1 MITKTKLVKRIFS
14 SLLTAALAVPMTAL
28 TAHATGEAFFYPP
41 KNPVMTDQ
49 QFEVSVTFSADS
61 ERGSVHANIAYDDS
75 VIEFESSDN
84 ASGGGGVL
92 TVNGF
97 PDTPSSE
104 VDFSFTFKGLSA
116 GNANISLQSC
126 QIYSPDS
133 ELIGSPTAYC
143 EITVERDKKH
153 TKTETSTTPPTD
165 MSTTTTIKKTKTAQP
180 NCNPSKVSLTALT
193 VDNGELSPAFAYNV
207 YNYTVNVDNSV
218 TNVEI
223 EGTTASPSDYIWYTG
238 TSECQVGENVRTITV
253 TDVDG
258 NAATYT
264 VTIIRAAG
272 GDEQQTQT
280 SQKKDGS
287 DTSSAVSKNAN
298 VMDQY
303 KKMLNTALAIVLI
316 VLVIA
321 LVVIIIWIRG
331 KIKGGKKDK

>member
-61 ERGSVHANIAYDDS
+61 EIGSVQANIAYDDS
-75 VIEFESSDN
+75 VIEFVSSDN

-97 PDTPSSE
+97 PDTPS
-104 VDFSFTFKGLSA
+104 SA

-143 EITVERDKKH
+143 VITVGSDKVE
-153 TKTETSTTPPTD
+153 TKTETE
-165 MSTTTTIKKTKTAQP
+165 TTTTTEKTTTTTTKTAHSNGIP
-180 NCNPSKVSLTALT
+180 DKGVLTALT

>member
-1 MITKTKLVKRIFS
+1 MTTKTKLVKRIFS

-61 ERGSVHANIAYDDS
+61 EIGSVQANIAYDDS
-75 VIEFESSDN
+75 VIEFVSSDN

-104 VDFSFTFKGLSA
+104 VDLSFTFKGLSA

-143 EITVERDKKH
+143 VITVGGDKVETE
-153 TKTETSTTPPTD
+153 TKTET
-165 MSTTTTIKKTKTAQP
+165 TTTTEKTTTTTTTTKTA
-180 NCNPSKVSLTALT
+180 PSNGIPDKGVLTDLT

-223 EGTTASPSDYIWYTG
+223 EGTTASPSD
-238 TSECQVGENVRTITV
+238 
-253 TDVDG
+253 
-258 NAATYT
+258 
-264 VTIIRAAG
+264 
-272 GDEQQTQT
+272 
-280 SQKKDGS
+280 
-287 DTSSAVSKNAN
+287 
-298 VMDQY
+298 
-303 KKMLNTALAIVLI
+303 
-316 VLVIA
+316 
-321 LVVIIIWIRG
+321 
-331 KIKGGKKDK
+331 

>member
-61 ERGSVHANIAYDDS
+61 EIGSVQANIAYDD
-75 VIEFESSDN
+75 SDN

-143 EITVERDKKH
+143 VITVGGDKVE
-153 TKTETSTTPPTD
+153 TKTETE
-165 MSTTTTIKKTKTAQP
+165 TTTTTEKPQFRHLP
-180 NCNPSKVSLTALT
+180 
-193 VDNGELSPAFAYNV
+193 EYNV
-207 YNYTVNVDNSV
+207 N
-218 TNVEI
+218 
-223 EGTTASPSDYIWYTG
+223 
-238 TSECQVGENVRTITV
+238 
-253 TDVDG
+253 
-258 NAATYT
+258 
-264 VTIIRAAG
+264 
-272 GDEQQTQT
+272 
-280 SQKKDGS
+280 
-287 DTSSAVSKNAN
+287 
-298 VMDQY
+298 
-303 KKMLNTALAIVLI
+303 MLM
-316 VLVIA
+316 VIQFREW
-321 LVVIIIWIRG
+321 LQ
-331 KIKGGKKDK
+331 

>member
-1 MITKTKLVKRIFS
+1 MTIKTKLVKRFFS
-14 SLLTAALAVPMTAL
+14 AFLTAALAVPMTAL
-28 TAHATGEAFFYPP
+28 TAHATGEAFFYFP
-41 KNPVMTDQ
+41 KNPVMTEQ
-49 QFEVSVTFSADS
+49 EFEVSVTFSADA
-61 ERGSVHANIAYDDS
+61 EIGNVQANIAYDDS
-75 VIEFESSDN
+75 VIEFVSSDN

-104 VDFSFTFKGLSA
+104 VNFSFTFKGLSA

-143 EITVERDKKH
+143 IITVGSDKVD
-153 TKTETSTTPPTD
+153 TKTETETK
-165 MSTTTTIKKTKTAQP
+165 TTTEKITTTAP
-180 NCNPSKVSLTALT
+180 ETTTSNGIPDKGVLTALT

-207 YNYTVNVDNSV
+207 YNYTVNVANSV
-218 TNVEI
+218 TNVEL

-258 NAATYT
+258 NATTYT

-280 SQKKDGS
+280 VTKKDSS

>member
-1 MITKTKLVKRIFS
+1 MTIKTKLVKRIFS
-14 SLLTAALAVPMTAL
+14 ALLCAALAVPMTAL
-28 TAHATGEAFFYPP
+28 TAHATGEAFFYFP

-49 QFEVSVTFSADS
+49 EFEVSVTFSADA
-61 ERGSVHANIAYDDS
+61 EIGNVQANIAYDDS
-75 VIEFESSDN
+75 VIEFVSSDN

-97 PDTPSSE
+97 PDTPSAE
-104 VDFSFTFKGLSA
+104 VNFSFTFKGLSA

-143 EITVERDKKH
+143 IITVGSDKVETQTETE
-153 TKTETSTTPPTD
+153 TKTTTEK
-165 MSTTTTIKKTKTAQP
+165 TTTTASETTASNGIP
-180 NCNPSKVSLTALT
+180 DKGVLTALT

-258 NAATYT
+258 NATTYT

-272 GDEQQTQT
+272 GDEQQTRT
-280 SQKKDGS
+280 VTKKDSS

>member
-1 MITKTKLVKRIFS
+1 MITKTKLVKRLFS

-61 ERGSVHANIAYDDS
+61 EIGSVQANIAYDDS
-75 VIEFESSDN
+75 VIEFVSSDN

-143 EITVERDKKH
+143 VITVGSDKVE
-153 TKTETSTTPPTD
+153 TKTETSNGIPD
-165 MSTTTTIKKTKTAQP
+165 KG
-180 NCNPSKVSLTALT
+180 VLTALT

-264 VTIIRAAG
+264 VTIIRASG

-280 SQKKDGS
+280 AQKKDSS

>member
-1 MITKTKLVKRIFS
+1 MLSGGIAMITKTKLVKRIFS

-61 ERGSVHANIAYDDS
+61 EIGSVQANIAYDDS
-75 VIEFESSDN
+75 VIEFVSSDN

-143 EITVERDKKH
+143 VITVGGDKVE
-153 TKTETSTTPPTD
+153 TKTETE
-165 MSTTTTIKKTKTAQP
+165 TTTTTEKTTTTTTKTA
-180 NCNPSKVSLTALT
+180 PS
-193 VDNGELSPAFAYNV
+193 NGIPDKGVLYSP
-207 YNYTVNVDNSV
+207 DS
-218 TNVEI
+218 
-223 EGTTASPSDYIWYTG
+223 G
-238 TSECQVGENVRTITV
+238 
-253 TDVDG
+253 
-258 NAATYT
+258 
-264 VTIIRAAG
+264 
-272 GDEQQTQT
+272 
-280 SQKKDGS
+280 
-287 DTSSAVSKNAN
+287 
-298 VMDQY
+298 
-303 KKMLNTALAIVLI
+303 
-316 VLVIA
+316 
-321 LVVIIIWIRG
+321 
-331 KIKGGKKDK
+331 

>member
-1 MITKTKLVKRIFS
+1 MTTKTKFVKRIFS
-14 SLLTAALAVPMTAL
+14 SLLTAALAVSMTAL
-28 TAHATGEAFFYPP
+28 TAHATGEALFYPP

-61 ERGSVHANIAYDDS
+61 EIGSVQANIAYDDS
-75 VIEFESSDN
+75 VIEFVSSDN
-84 ASGGGGVL
+84 ASGGGGIL

-133 ELIGSPTAYC
+133 KLIGSPTAYC
-143 EITVERDKKH
+143 VITVGSDKVE
-153 TKTETSTTPPTD
+153 TKTETE
-165 MSTTTTIKKTKTAQP
+165 TTTTTEKITTTTTKTASSNGIP
-180 NCNPSKVSLTALT
+180 DKGVLTALK

-238 TSECQVGENVRTITV
+238 TSECHVGENVRTITV

-258 NAATYT
+258 NVATYT

-272 GDEQQTQT
+272 GDKQQTRNA
-280 SQKKDGS
+280 QKKDGS

>member
-61 ERGSVHANIAYDDS
+61 EIGSVQANIAYDDS
-75 VIEFESSDN
+75 VIEFVSSDN

-143 EITVERDKKH
+143 VITVGGDKVE
-153 TKTETSTTPPTD
+153 TKTETE
-165 MSTTTTIKKTKTAQP
+165 TTTTTEKTTTTTTATKTA
-180 NCNPSKVSLTALT
+180 PSNGIPDKGVLTALRILIPT
-193 VDNGELSPAFAYNV
+193 L
-207 YNYTVNVDNSV
+207 TLK
-218 TNVEI
+218 T
-223 EGTTASPSDYIWYTG
+223 WQ
-238 TSECQVGENVRTITV
+238 CQ
-253 TDVDG
+253 
-258 NAATYT
+258 
-264 VTIIRAAG
+264 
-272 GDEQQTQT
+272 
-280 SQKKDGS
+280 
-287 DTSSAVSKNAN
+287 
-298 VMDQY
+298 
-303 KKMLNTALAIVLI
+303 
-316 VLVIA
+316 
-321 LVVIIIWIRG
+321 
-331 KIKGGKKDK
+331 

>member
-61 ERGSVHANIAYDDS
+61 EIGSVQANIAYDDS
-75 VIEFESSDN
+75 VIEFVSSDN

-143 EITVERDKKH
+143 VITVGSDKVE
-153 TKTETSTTPPTD
+153 TKTETE
-165 MSTTTTIKKTKTAQP
+165 TTTTTEKTTTTTTKTAHS
-180 NCNPSKVSLTALT
+180 NVLTALT

-331 KIKGGKKDK
+331 KKRAG

>member
-1 MITKTKLVKRIFS
+1 MTSKFNTMRKFF
-14 SLLTAALAVPMTAL
+14 SLLICAAAAVPMTAL
-28 TAHATGEAFFYPP
+28 TAHATGEAFFYFP
-41 KNPVMTDQ
+41 KNAVMTDQ
-49 QFEVSVTFSADS
+49 EFDVTLTFSADS
-61 ERGSVHANIAYDDS
+61 EIGSVQANIAYDDS
-75 VIEFESSDN
+75 VIEFVSSDN

-97 PDTPSSE
+97 PDSPSSE
-104 VDFSFTFKGLSA
+104 VSFNFTFKGLSA
-116 GNANISLQSC
+116 GDANISLQSC

-143 EITVERDKKH
+143 IITVGSDKVE
-153 TKTETSTTPPTD
+153 TQTETTTEK
-165 MSTTTTIKKTKTAQP
+165 TTTTAAPETTASNGIP
-180 NCNPSKVSLTALT
+180 DKGVLTALT

-258 NAATYT
+258 NATTYT
-264 VTIIRAAG
+264 ITIIRASQ
-272 GDEQQTQT
+272 GDQQQTQT
-280 SQKKDGS
+280 VTKKTGS
-287 DTSSAVSKNAN
+287 GTSSETSQNAN

-321 LVVIIIWIRG
+321 LVVILIWIKG
-331 KIKGGKKDK
+331 KVKGRKQDK